1 VNNTEYVTISDEE
14 ESPSPHLTWY
24 EEWVKKA
31 SDNDKNDSSSQTEKK
46 SKIEGAL

>member
-1 VNNTEYVTISDEE
+1 MNNTEYVTISDEE

-31 SDNDKNDSSSQTEKK
+31 SDDKDDSSSQAEKK